1 MTYLGMIYVYR
12 TVLHLGFYCEKEGK
26 IMKKCFTVFVA
37 LLLISAWGAGSAL
50 CAEKVLKL
58 GASVGITG
66 RLSKEGNYVKDGY
79 TLWMEEINKRGGIK
93 VGNDRY
99 KVEIIFYD
107 DKSDPQTGAK
117 LTEKLIT
124 EDKVKFILGPFGS
137 GITLATS
144 AIGEKYKVLTVACQA
159 NAPNIYERG
168 FKYIISILPPA
179 TFYLRPVVDLSQKLK
194 PQAKSAALI
203 WADDAFPEYCGMGAA
218 DYCKEKGLNVVYS
231 GKYPKDAKDLS
242 SILLE
247 AKAKSPDILLGGT
260 YFNDG
265 LLITKQMK
273 EANFDVKLAGLSVGP
288 QLPAFVENLGKD
300 AEYVMGCEWW
310 TPYAPWKDDF
320 FGTSQNY
327 SDMVKKRF
335 GYVPSYHPTSASV
348 AGEVLQMA
356 IEKAGTLDVDK
367 VTETLRNMKVTTVW
381 GPMAWNKAGQNIEIH
396 SAAVQVLKGKM
407 EVVYPFEGKTADVVY
422 PFVPWSQRK

>member
-1 MTYLGMIYVYR
+1 MKKVA
-12 TVLHLGFYCEKEGK
+12 TVLL
-26 IMKKCFTVFVA
+26 A
-37 LLLISAWGAGSAL
+37 WLLILGWGIGPATS
-50 CAEKVLKL
+50 AEKVLKL
-58 GASVGITG
+58 GASVCLTG
-66 RLSKEGNYVKDGY
+66 RLAKEGNYVKDGY
-79 TLWMEEINKRGGIK
+79 ILWMEEVNKRGGIK

-99 KVEIIFYD
+99 KVDIIFYD

-124 EDKVKFILGPFGS
+124 EDKVSFILGPYGS

-159 NAPNIYERG
+159 NASNIYERG

-179 TFYLRPVVDLSQKLK
+179 TYYLRPVIDLSQKLNPK
-194 PQAKSAALI
+194 AKTAAAI
-203 WADDAFPEYCGMGAA
+203 WADDAFPEYCGKGAA
-218 DYCKEKGLNVVYS
+218 DYCKEKGLNVVYE
-231 GKYPKDAKDLS
+231 GKYPKDVKDLS

-247 AKAKSPDILLGGT
+247 AKNKNPDVLLGGT

-273 EANFDVKLAGLSVGP
+273 EQNFNVKMVGLSVGP

-310 TPYAPWKDDF
+310 TPYSPWKDDF
-320 FGTSQNY
+320 FGTSKNY
-327 SDMVKKRF
+327 AEMMKKRF
-335 GYVPSYHPTSASV
+335 GYTPSYHPTSASV
-348 AGEVLQMA
+348 AGLVLQMA
-356 IEKAGTLDVDK
+356 IEKAGTLNVDK

-381 GPMAWNKAGQNIEIH
+381 GPMAWNQAGQNIEIH
-396 SAAVQVLKGKM
+396 SSAVQVLKGKM
-407 EVVYPFEGKTADVVY
+407 EVVYPFEGKTAQAVY
-422 PFVPWSQRK
+422 PFVPWSKRK

>member
-1 MTYLGMIYVYR
+1 MKKSL
-12 TVLHLGFYCEKEGK
+12 LGFLVLVLILGWGVEG
-26 IMKKCFTVFVA
+26 TLA
-37 LLLISAWGAGSAL
+37 AD
-50 CAEKVLKL
+50 KVLKL
-58 GASVGITG
+58 GASVCLTG
-66 RLSKEGNYVKDGY
+66 RLAKEGNYVKDGY
-79 TLWMEEINKRGGIK
+79 TLWMEEINKKGGIK

-99 KVEIIFYD
+99 KVEIVFYD

-124 EDKVKFILGPFGS
+124 EDKVKFILGPYGS

-159 NAPNIYERG
+159 NAVNIYERG

-179 TFYLRPVVDLSQKLK
+179 TYYLRPLVDLSQKLN
-194 PQAKSAALI
+194 PQAKTAAVI
-203 WADDAFPEYCGMGAA
+203 WADDAFPEYCGKGAR
-218 DYCKEKGLNVVYS
+218 DYVVEKGLKVVYE
-231 GKYPKDAKDLS
+231 GKYPKDVKDVS

-247 AKAKSPDILLGGT
+247 AKSKNPDILLGGT

-273 EANFDVKLAGLSVGP
+273 EANFNVKMLGLSVGP
-288 QLPAFVENLGKD
+288 QLPAFVENLKQD

-320 FGTSQNY
+320 FGTSANY
-327 SDMVKKRF
+327 AEMMKKRF
-335 GYVPSYHPTSASV
+335 GYMPSYHPTSASV
-348 AGEVLQMA
+348 AGYVLQLA

-407 EVVYPFEGKTADVVY
+407 EAVYPFEGKTATAVY
-422 PFVPWSQRK
+422 PMPPWTKR

>member
-1 MTYLGMIYVYR
+1 
-12 TVLHLGFYCEKEGK
+12 
-26 IMKKCFTVFVA
+26 MKRVATVFLA
-37 LLLISAWGAGSAL
+37 WLLVLGWGIGPAAS
-50 CAEKVLKL
+50 AEKVLKL
-58 GASVGITG
+58 GASVCLTG
-66 RLSKEGNYVKDGY
+66 RLAKEGNYVKDGY
-79 TLWMEEINKRGGIK
+79 TLWLEEVNKRGGIK

-99 KVEIIFYD
+99 KVDIIFYD

-124 EDKVKFILGPFGS
+124 EDKVSFILGPYGS

-159 NAPNIYERG
+159 NASNIYERG

-179 TFYLRPVVDLSQKLK
+179 TYYLRPVIDLSQKLNPK
-194 PQAKSAALI
+194 AKTAAVI
-203 WADDAFPEYCGMGAA
+203 WADDAFPEYCGKGAS
-218 DYCKEKGLNVVYS
+218 DYCKEKGLNVVYE
-231 GKYPKDAKDLS
+231 GKYPKDVKDLS

-247 AKAKSPDILLGGT
+247 AKNKNPDVLLGGT

-273 EANFDVKLAGLSVGP
+273 EQNFNVKMVGLSVGP

-300 AEYVMGCEWW
+300 GEYVMGCEWW
-310 TPYAPWKDDF
+310 TPYSPWKDDF
-320 FGTSQNY
+320 FGTSKNY
-327 SDMVKKRF
+327 AEMMKKRF
-335 GYVPSYHPTSASV
+335 GYTPSYHPTSASV
-348 AGEVLQMA
+348 AGLVLQMA
-356 IEKAGTLDVDK
+356 IEKAGTLDADK

-381 GPMAWNKAGQNIEIH
+381 GPMAWNQAGQNIEIH

-407 EVVYPFEGKTADVVY
+407 EVVYPFEGKTAQAVY
-422 PFVPWSQRK
+422 PFVPWSKRK

>member
-1 MTYLGMIYVYR
+1 
-12 TVLHLGFYCEKEGK
+12 
-26 IMKKCFTVFVA
+26 MKKLGLV
-37 LLLISAWGAGSAL
+37 LLTLSLMISWGAGSAIG
-50 CAEKVLKL
+50 AEKVLKL

-66 RLSKEGNYVKDGY
+66 RLSKEGGYVKDGY
-79 TLWMEEINKRGGIK
+79 TLWMEEVNKRGGIK

-124 EDKVKFILGPFGS
+124 EDKVKFILGPYGS

-159 NAPNIYERG
+159 NAVNIYERG

-179 TFYLRPVVDLSQKLK
+179 TYYLRPVVDLSQKLK
-194 PQAKSAALI
+194 PQAKSAAVI
-203 WADDAFPEYCGMGAA
+203 WADDSFPEYCGMGAR
-218 DYCKEKGLNVVYS
+218 DYCKEKGLNVVYE

-247 AKAKSPDILLGGT
+247 AKSKNPDILLGGT

-273 EANFDVKLAGLSVGP
+273 EANFDVKMLGLSVGP

-310 TPYAPWKDDF
+310 TPFSPWKDDL
-320 FGTSQNY
+320 FGTAKNY
-327 SDMVKKRF
+327 SDMMQKRF

-367 VTETLRNMKVTTVW
+367 VTDTLRNMKVTTVW
-381 GPMAWNKAGQNIEIH
+381 GPMAWNKAGQNTEIH
-396 SAAVQVLKGKM
+396 SSAVQVLKGKM
-407 EVVYPFEGKTADVVY
+407 EMVYPFEGKTADVVY
-422 PFVPWSQRK
+422 PFVSWSKRK

>member
-1 MTYLGMIYVYR
+1 
-12 TVLHLGFYCEKEGK
+12 
-26 IMKKCFTVFVA
+26 MKKVFLFFLTLCLLVCFG
-37 LLLISAWGAGSAL
+37 IGSAL
-50 CAEKVLKL
+50 SAEKVLKL

-66 RLSKEGNYVKDGY
+66 RLSKEGGYVKDGY
-79 TLWMEEINKRGGIK
+79 TLWMEEVNKKGGIK

-99 KVEIIFYD
+99 KVEIVFYD

-144 AIGEKYKVLTVACQA
+144 AIAEKYKVLTVACQA
-159 NAPNIYERG
+159 NAVNIYERG

-179 TFYLRPVVDLSQKLK
+179 TYYLRPVVDLSQKLK
-194 PQAKSAALI
+194 PQAKTAAVI
-203 WADDAFPEYCGMGAA
+203 WADDAFPEYCGKGAA
-218 DYCKEKGLNVVYS
+218 DYCKEKGLNVVYA

-247 AKAKSPDILLGGT
+247 AKNKNPDILLGGT

-273 EANFDVKLAGLSVGP
+273 EQNFDVKLLGLSVGP

-310 TPYAPWKDDF
+310 TPFSPWKDDF

-327 SDMVKKRF
+327 SEMVKKRF
-335 GYVPSYHPTSASV
+335 GYTPSYHPTSASV
-348 AGEVLQMA
+348 AGLVLQMA

-381 GPMAWNKAGQNIEIH
+381 GPMAWNQAGQNVEIH

-407 EVVYPFEGKTADVVY
+407 EVVYPFEGKTAEVIY
-422 PFVPWSQRK
+422 PFVPWSKRK

>member
-1 MTYLGMIYVYR
+1 
-12 TVLHLGFYCEKEGK
+12 
-26 IMKKCFTVFVA
+26 MKKGAVIFFV
-37 LLLISAWGAGSAL
+37 LLLAVAFGGGSAIS
-50 CAEKVLKL
+50 AEKVLKL
-58 GASVGITG
+58 GASVCITG
-66 RLSKEGNYVKDGY
+66 RLAKEGGYVKDGY
-79 TLWMEEINKRGGIK
+79 TLWMEEINKKGGIK
-93 VGNDRY
+93 VGSDRY

-124 EDKVKFILGPFGS
+124 EDKVNFILGPYGS

-144 AIGEKYKVLTVACQA
+144 AIAEKYKVLTVACQA
-159 NAPNIYERG
+159 NAVNIYERG

-179 TFYLRPVVDLSQKLK
+179 TFYLRPVIDLSQKLNPK
-194 PQAKSAALI
+194 AKTAAVI
-203 WADDAFPEYCGMGAA
+203 WADDAFPEYCGKGAA
-218 DYCKEKGLNVVYS
+218 DYAKEKGLNVVYA

-242 SILLE
+242 TILLE
-247 AKAKSPDILLGGT
+247 AKSKNPDILLGGT

-273 EANFDVKLAGLSVGP
+273 EQNFNVKLIGLSVGP

-300 AEYVMGCEWW
+300 AEYVTGCEWW

-320 FGTSQNY
+320 FGTSLNY
-327 SDMVKKRF
+327 SKMMEKRF
-335 GYVPSYHPTSASV
+335 GYTPSYHPTSASV
-348 AGEVLQMA
+348 AGLVLQMA

-367 VTETLRNMKVTTVW
+367 VTETLRSMKVQTIW
-381 GPMAWNKAGQNIEIH
+381 GPMAWNKAGQNVEIH
-396 SAAVQVLKGKM
+396 SAAIQVLKGKM

-422 PFVPWSQRK
+422 PFVPWTKR

>member
-1 MTYLGMIYVYR
+1 MKKSL
-12 TVLHLGFYCEKEGK
+12 LGFWVLVLILGWGVEG
-26 IMKKCFTVFVA
+26 VLA
-37 LLLISAWGAGSAL
+37 AD
-50 CAEKVLKL
+50 KVLKL
-58 GASVGITG
+58 GASVCLTG
-66 RLSKEGNYVKDGY
+66 RLAKEGNYVKDGY
-79 TLWMEEINKRGGIK
+79 TLWMEEVNKKGGIK

-124 EDKVKFILGPFGS
+124 EDKVKFILGPYGS

-159 NAPNIYERG
+159 NAVNIYERG

-179 TFYLRPVVDLSQKLK
+179 TYYLRPLVDLSQKLN
-194 PQAKSAALI
+194 PQAKTAAVI
-203 WADDAFPEYCGMGAA
+203 WADDAFPEYCGKGAR
-218 DYCKEKGLNVVYS
+218 DYVVEKGLKVVYE
-231 GKYPKDAKDLS
+231 GKYPKDVKDVS

-247 AKAKSPDILLGGT
+247 AKSKNPDILLGGT

-273 EANFDVKLAGLSVGP
+273 EANFDVKMLGLSVGP
-288 QLPAFVENLGKD
+288 QLPAFVENLKQD

-320 FGTSQNY
+320 FGTSANY
-327 SDMVKKRF
+327 AEMMKKRF
-335 GYVPSYHPTSASV
+335 GYMPSYHPTSASV
-348 AGEVLQMA
+348 AGYVLQLA
-356 IEKAGTLDVDK
+356 IEKAGALDVDK

-396 SAAVQVLKGKM
+396 SAAVQVLKEKM
-407 EVVYPFEGKTADVVY
+407 EVVYPFEGKTANAVY
-422 PFVPWSQRK
+422 PMLPWTKR

>member
-1 MTYLGMIYVYR
+1 
-12 TVLHLGFYCEKEGK
+12 
-26 IMKKCFTVFVA
+26 MKKVLGI
-37 LLLISAWGAGSAL
+37 LLAVGMGFLLTSGSAL
-50 CAEKVLKL
+50 SAEKVLKL
-58 GASVGITG
+58 GASVCITG
-66 RLSKEGNYVKDGY
+66 RLAKEGGYVKDGY
-79 TLWMEEINKRGGIK
+79 TLWMEEVNKKGGIK

-99 KVEIIFYD
+99 KVEIVFYD

-124 EDKVKFILGPFGS
+124 EDKVKFILGPYGS

-159 NAPNIYERG
+159 NAVNIYERG

-179 TFYLRPVVDLSQKLK
+179 TYYLRPVVDLSQKVSPPVK
-194 PQAKSAALI
+194 TAAVI
-203 WADDAFPEYCGMGAA
+203 WADDAFPEYCGKGGR
-218 DYCKEKGLNVVYS
+218 DYVKERGLQVVYE
-231 GKYPKDAKDLS
+231 GKYPKDVKDLS

-247 AKAKSPDILLGGT
+247 AKNKKPDMLLGGT

-273 EANFDVKLAGLSVGP
+273 EQNFDVKLVGLSVGP
-288 QLPAFVENLGKD
+288 QLPAFVENLRQDG
-300 AEYVMGCEWW
+300 EYVMGCEWW
-310 TPYAPWKDDF
+310 TPHSPWKDAF
-320 FGTSQNY
+320 FGTAKEY
-327 SDMVKKRF
+327 AEKMDKRF

-348 AGEVLQMA
+348 AGLVLQMA
-356 IEKAGTLDVDK
+356 IEKTGTLDVDK

-396 SAAVQVLKGKM
+396 SSVVQVLKGKV
-407 EVVYPFEGKTADVVY
+407 EVVYPFEGKTVNPVY

>member
-1 MTYLGMIYVYR
+1 MKKSL
-12 TVLHLGFYCEKEGK
+12 LGFLVLVLILGWGVEG
-26 IMKKCFTVFVA
+26 ILA
-37 LLLISAWGAGSAL
+37 AD
-50 CAEKVLKL
+50 KVLKL
-58 GASVGITG
+58 GASVCLTG
-66 RLSKEGNYVKDGY
+66 RLAKEGNYVKDGY
-79 TLWMEEINKRGGIK
+79 TLWMEEVNKKGGIK

-124 EDKVKFILGPFGS
+124 EDKVKFILGPYGS

-159 NAPNIYERG
+159 NAVNIYERG

-179 TFYLRPVVDLSQKLK
+179 TYYLRPLVDLSQKLN
-194 PQAKSAALI
+194 PQAKTAAVI
-203 WADDAFPEYCGMGAA
+203 WADDAFPEYCGKGAR
-218 DYCKEKGLNVVYS
+218 DYVVEKGLKVVYE
-231 GKYPKDAKDLS
+231 GKYPKDVKDVS

-247 AKAKSPDILLGGT
+247 AKSKNPDILLGGT

-273 EANFDVKLAGLSVGP
+273 EANFDVKMLGLSVGP
-288 QLPAFVENLGKD
+288 QLPAFVENLKQD

-320 FGTSQNY
+320 FGTSANY
-327 SDMVKKRF
+327 AEMMKKRF
-335 GYVPSYHPTSASV
+335 GYMPSYHPTSASV
-348 AGEVLQMA
+348 AGYVLQLA

-367 VTETLRNMKVTTVW
+367 VTETLRNMKVMTVW

-396 SAAVQVLKGKM
+396 SAAVQVLKEKM
-407 EVVYPFEGKTADVVY
+407 EVVYPFEGKTANAVY
-422 PFVPWSQRK
+422 PMLPWTKR

>member
-1 MTYLGMIYVYR
+1 
-12 TVLHLGFYCEKEGK
+12 
-26 IMKKCFTVFVA
+26 MKKLLVVLLTMA
-37 LLLISAWGAGSAL
+37 LACLLTAGPAL
-50 CAEKVLKL
+50 SAEKVLKL
-58 GASVGITG
+58 GASVCVTG
-66 RLSKEGNYVKDGY
+66 RLAKEGGYVKDGY
-79 TLWMEEINKRGGIK
+79 TLWVEEVNKKGGIK
-93 VGNDRY
+93 VGSDNY
-99 KVEIIFYD
+99 KVEIVFYD

-124 EDKVKFILGPFGS
+124 EDKVKFILGPYGS

-159 NAPNIYERG
+159 NAVNIYERG

-179 TFYLRPVVDLSQKLK
+179 TYYLRPVIDLAQKVNPPVK
-194 PQAKSAALI
+194 TAAVI
-203 WADDAFPEYCGMGAA
+203 WADDAFPEYCGKGAA
-218 DYCKEKGLNVVYS
+218 AYAKERGLQVVYE
-231 GKYPKDAKDLS
+231 GKYPKDVKDLS

-247 AKAKSPDILLGGT
+247 AKNKKPDILLGGT

-273 EANFDVKLAGLSVGP
+273 EQNFDVKMIGLSVGP

-310 TPYAPWKDDF
+310 TPYSPWKDDF
-320 FGTSQNY
+320 FGTAKEYAQK
-327 SDMVKKRF
+327 MKARF
-335 GYVPSYHPTSASV
+335 GYEPSYHPTSASV
-348 AGEVLQMA
+348 AGYVLQLA
-356 IEKAGTLDVDK
+356 IEKAQSIDVDK

-381 GPMAWNKAGQNIEIH
+381 GPMAWNKAGQNTEIH

-407 EVVYPFEGKTADVVY
+407 EVVYPFEGKTANLAY
-422 PFVPWSQRK
+422 PFVPWGKR

>member
-1 MTYLGMIYVYR
+1 
-12 TVLHLGFYCEKEGK
+12 
-26 IMKKCFTVFVA
+26 MKKGAVIFFV
-37 LLLISAWGAGSAL
+37 LLLAVAFGGDSAIS
-50 CAEKVLKL
+50 AEKVLKL
-58 GASVGITG
+58 GASVCLTG
-66 RLSKEGNYVKDGY
+66 RMAKEGGYVKDGY
-79 TLWMEEINKRGGIK
+79 TLWMEETNKKGGIK

-124 EDKVKFILGPFGS
+124 EDKVNFILGPYGS

-144 AIGEKYKVLTVACQA
+144 AIAEKYKVLTVACQA
-159 NAPNIYERG
+159 NAVNIYERG

-179 TFYLRPVVDLSQKLK
+179 TFYLRPVIDLSQKLTPK
-194 PQAKSAALI
+194 AKTAAVI
-203 WADDAFPEYCGMGAA
+203 WADDAFPEYCGKGAA
-218 DYCKEKGLNVVYS
+218 DYAKEKGLNVVYA

-242 SILLE
+242 TILLE
-247 AKAKSPDILLGGT
+247 AKSKNPDILLGGT

-273 EANFDVKLAGLSVGP
+273 EQNFNVKLIGLSVGP
-288 QLPAFVENLGKD
+288 QLPAYVENLGKD

-310 TPYAPWKDDF
+310 TPYAPWKDNF

-327 SDMVKKRF
+327 SKMMEKRF
-335 GYVPSYHPTSASV
+335 GYTPSYHPTSASV
-348 AGEVLQMA
+348 AGLVLQMA
-356 IEKAGTLDVDK
+356 IEKTGTLDVDK
-367 VTETLRNMKVTTVW
+367 VTETLRSMKVQTIW
-381 GPMAWNKAGQNIEIH
+381 GPMAWNKAGQNVEIH

-407 EVVYPFEGKTADVVY
+407 EVVYPFEGKTADAVY
-422 PFVPWSQRK
+422 PFVPWTKR

>member
-1 MTYLGMIYVYR
+1 
-12 TVLHLGFYCEKEGK
+12 
-26 IMKKCFTVFVA
+26 MKKRWIILLTAVFVA
-37 LLLISAWGAGSAL
+37 VLVAGPAI

-58 GASVGITG
+58 GASVCITG
-66 RLSKEGNYVKDGY
+66 RLAKEGGYVKDGY
-79 TLWMEEINKRGGIK
+79 TLWMEMVNAKGGIK
-93 VGNDRY
+93 VGNDHY
-99 KVEIIFYD
+99 KVEIVFYD

-124 EDKVKFILGPFGS
+124 EDKVKFILGPYGS

-159 NAPNIYERG
+159 NAVNIYERG

-179 TFYLRPVVDLSQKLK
+179 TYYLRPVIDLAPKVNPPIK
-194 PQAKSAALI
+194 TAAVI
-203 WADDAFPEYCGMGAA
+203 WADDAFPEYCGKGAA
-218 DYCKEKGLNVVYS
+218 AYAKEKGLQLVYE
-231 GKYPKDAKDLS
+231 GKYPKDVKDLS

-247 AKAKSPDILLGGT
+247 AKNKKPDMLLGGT

-273 EANFDVKLAGLSVGP
+273 EQNFDVKMIGLSVGP

-310 TPYAPWKDDF
+310 TPFSPWKDEF
-320 FGTSQNY
+320 FGTSKEYAQK
-327 SDMVKKRF
+327 MKTRF
-335 GYVPSYHPTSASV
+335 GYEPSYHPTSASV
-348 AGEVLQMA
+348 AGYVLQLA
-356 IEKAGTLDVDK
+356 IEKAQSIDVDK

-381 GPMAWNKAGQNIEIH
+381 GPMAWNQAGQNTEIH
-396 SAAVQVLKGKM
+396 SSAVQVLKGKM
-407 EVVYPFEGKTADVVY
+407 EVVYPFEGKTASLVY
-422 PFVPWSQRK
+422 PFVPWGKR

>member
-1 MTYLGMIYVYR
+1 MRKSLLVFW
-12 TVLHLGFYCEKEGK
+12 VL
-26 IMKKCFTVFVA
+26 V
-37 LLLISAWGAGSAL
+37 LILVWGAEGTLA
-50 CAEKVLKL
+50 AEKVLKL
-58 GASVGITG
+58 GASVCLTG
-66 RLSKEGNYVKDGY
+66 RLAKEGNYVKDGY
-79 TLWMEEINKRGGIK
+79 TLWMEEVNKKGGIK

-99 KVEIIFYD
+99 KVEIVFYD

-124 EDKVKFILGPFGS
+124 EDKVKFILGPYGS

-159 NAPNIYERG
+159 NAVNIYERG

-179 TFYLRPVVDLSQKLK
+179 TYYLRPLVDLSQKLN
-194 PQAKSAALI
+194 PPAKTAAVI
-203 WADDAFPEYCGMGAA
+203 WADDAFPEYCGKGAR
-218 DYCKEKGLNVVYS
+218 DYVVEKGLKVVYE
-231 GKYPKDAKDLS
+231 GKYPKDVKDVS

-247 AKAKSPDILLGGT
+247 AKSKNPDILLGGT

-273 EANFDVKLAGLSVGP
+273 EANFDVKMLGLSVGP
-288 QLPAFVENLGKD
+288 QLPAFVENLKQD

-320 FGTSQNY
+320 FGTSANY
-327 SDMVKKRF
+327 AEMMKKRF
-335 GYVPSYHPTSASV
+335 GYTPSYHPTSASV
-348 AGEVLQMA
+348 AGYVLQLA

-407 EVVYPFEGKTADVVY
+407 EVVYPFEGKTANAVY
-422 PFVPWSQRK
+422 PMLPWTKR